1 MALAFLLALQAAA
14 GSASAAVPGVTAVEF
29 DLAEA
34 TKRQQAEAAKGCGQ
48 PGAGEIVV
56 CGRRPGAG
64 DYPMEK
70 WERIFR
76 DEPLV
81 AEKDIGG
88 GAVARA
94 YAEQVELGS
103 GQVSRRAMV
112 GVKLK
117 F

>member
-14 GSASAAVPGVTAVEF
+14 ASPEAPGVTAVDF

-34 TKRQQAEAAKGCGQ
+34 TKRQQAEAARGCGQ

-64 DYPMEK
+64 DYPLEK
-70 WERIFR
+70 WERVFR
-76 DEPLV
+76 EKPLV
-81 AEKDIGG
+81 AEKGIGG

-94 YAEQVELGS
+94 YTEQVELGS
-103 GQVSRRAMV
+103 GQMSRRAMV

>member
-14 GSASAAVPGVTAVEF
+14 GPAVPGVTAVDF

-34 TKRQQAEAAKGCGQ
+34 TKRQQAQAAAGCGQ

-64 DYPMEK
+64 DYPLEK
-70 WERIFR
+70 WERVFR
-76 DEPLV
+76 EEPLV
-81 AEKDIGG
+81 AEKRIGR

-94 YAEQVELGS
+94 SVEQVELGS
-103 GQVSRRAMV
+103 GQVSKRAMV

>member
-14 GSASAAVPGVTAVEF
+14 SGVPGVTAVDF

-34 TKRQQAEAAKGCGQ
+34 TKRQQAQAAASCGQ
-48 PGAGEIVV
+48 PGAGEILV

-70 WERIFR
+70 WERVFR
-76 DEPLV
+76 ERPLV

-94 YAEQVELGS
+94 YVEQVELGS
-103 GQVSRRAMV
+103 GQVSKRVMV
-112 GVKLK
+112 GVNLK